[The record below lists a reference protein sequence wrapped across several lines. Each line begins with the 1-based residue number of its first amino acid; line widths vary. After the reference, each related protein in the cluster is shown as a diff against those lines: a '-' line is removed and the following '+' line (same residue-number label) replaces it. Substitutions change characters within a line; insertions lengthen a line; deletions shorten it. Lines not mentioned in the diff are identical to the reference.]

1 MLVSSLLSFQL
12 VKSSPAP
19 AQSRLFSTQKTG
31 GFASCN
37 LDRVRDSG
45 LGDRSPQLVCLES
58 VDCCFSHSVVSYAHV
73 CLTWNSWSKRE
84 SQNASPSGGGM
95 QAGGLERGGPGTL
108 AAYTEWA

>member
-31 GFASCN
+31 GFASCD

-73 CLTWNSWSKRE
+73 CLTWNSWSKCE
-84 SQNASPSGGGM
+84 SQNVSPSGGRM

-108 AAYTEWA
+108 AAHTEWA